1 MGDDLPLTSR
11 RNVAVLRRIFI
22 IGLAGVLGASFA
34 CTRAPRW
41 RLVDQPTLE
50 DVETALKAAS
60 LTELSQDPNTQAI
73 PPVPIRRRLRP
84 CCAFGADLAAQAGPV
99 PVPAFRVGNILGHD
113 DLGPH
118 TYDSGILHFR
128 RSEQQT
134 VLLNNEKNGLIYTCR
149 GGFID
154 TAHVRDYADWSL
166 FLGTEFA
173 RNLRTGT
180 NITLPDEGGSR
191 TIILKPVESDLLTLY
206 DPVQIAIA
214 LAEWITFE
222 MSVWHEIA
230 TWFWWSVVPGYPEKV
245 SAFSPEDLYS
255 NLIGIKLAT
264 AIAHRRLARTE
275 NLYNENVTTW
285 LLQAVEFLGVVPKE
299 ASRDAM
305 RAVDGTWW
313 DSSKRLPDPTLVL
326 RRDLDAES
334 PQVPWLV
341 PDSLATPALRET
353 LRKHCGK
360 DPAPAPLAYRSSA
373 ANIVFSELV
382 TLHIT
387 VNDSLAEQSPFP
399 KIGRVITQEDFPA
412 IIAAIREQNRDEFGQ
427 DADRPD

>member
-387 VNDSLAEQSPFP
+387 VNDSLAE
-399 KIGRVITQEDFPA
+399 
-412 IIAAIREQNRDEFGQ
+412 
-427 DADRPD
+427 